1 MVLLFS
7 AAGFFAWFIFFMVL
21 FWIVSLIAKGDKP
34 KTDDSSEMN
43 PAIFSFR
50 VYEKPKVAWETPK
63 DDEEKRKCSTSIP
76 SNVEK
81 LNLVITEGDNGLSV
95 DIQSV
100 VTRDSHSEIVF
111 IDNVDEKNLYPVT
124 IPPDAGEV
132 TLIIKETDQKISVE
146 VESVEKKEEHL
157 GN

>member
-1 MVLLFS
+1 MLLFS
-7 AAGFFAWFIFFMVL
+7 VVGLFAWFVFFMVL
-21 FWIVSLIAKGDKP
+21 FWIVISLIAKDDKP
-34 KTDDSSEMN
+34 KTNDSSEMN

-50 VYEKPKVAWETPK
+50 VYEKPKVQWETPK
-63 DDEEKRKCSTSIP
+63 DDEEKRKCSTTIP

-81 LNLVITEGDNGLSV
+81 INLVITEGDNGLSV

-111 IDNVDEKNLYPVT
+111 IDNVDEKNLYSVT

-132 TLIIKETDQKISVE
+132 NLIIKETDHKISVE
-146 VESVEKKEEHL
+146 VESVEKKDS
-157 GN
+157 

>member
-7 AAGFFAWFIFFMVL
+7 VVGLFAWFVFFMVL
-21 FWIVSLIAKGDKP
+21 FWIVISLIAKDDKP
-34 KTDDSSEMN
+34 KTNDSSEMN

-50 VYEKPKVAWETPK
+50 VYEKPKVQWETPK

-81 LNLVITEGDNGLSV
+81 INLVITEGDNGLSV

-100 VTRDSHSEIVF
+100 KTRDSHSEIVF
-111 IDNVDEKNLYPVT
+111 IDNVDEKNLYSVT

-132 TLIIKETDQKISVE
+132 NLIIKETDHKISVE
-146 VESVEKKEEHL
+146 VESVEKKDS
-157 GN
+157 

>member
-7 AAGFFAWFIFFMVL
+7 AAGFVVL
-21 FWIVSLIAKGDKP
+21 FVFFLVLYVVFKMAYNEVAEEERRKKNSGGTL
-34 KTDDSSEMN
+34 
-43 PAIFSFR
+43 SFR

-81 LNLVITEGDNGLSV
+81 LNFVITEGDNGLSV

-100 VTRDSHSEIVF
+100 ITRDSHSEIVF

-124 IPPDAGEV
+124 IPPDVGSLN
-132 TLIIKETDQKISVE
+132 LIIKETDHKISVE

>member
-7 AAGFFAWFIFFMVL
+7 AAGFVVL
-21 FWIVSLIAKGDKP
+21 FVFFLVLYVVFKMAYNEVAEEERRKKNSGGTL
-34 KTDDSSEMN
+34 
-43 PAIFSFR
+43 SFR

-81 LNLVITEGDNGLSV
+81 LNFVITEGDNGLSV

-100 VTRDSHSEIVF
+100 KTRDSHSEIVF

-124 IPPDAGEV
+124 IPPDVGSLN
-132 TLIIKETDQKISVE
+132 LIIKETDHKISVE

>member
-7 AAGFFAWFIFFMVL
+7 VAEFVVWFVFLLVL
-21 FWIVSLIAKGDKP
+21 YVVFKMAYNEVAEEERRKKNSGGTL
-34 KTDDSSEMN
+34 
-43 PAIFSFR
+43 SFR

-81 LNLVITEGDNGLSV
+81 LNLVVTEGDNGLSV

-100 VTRDSHSEIVF
+100 KTRDSRSEIVF
-111 IDNVDEKNLYPVT
+111 IDNVDEKNLYSVT

-132 TLIIKETDQKISVE
+132 TLIIKETDHKISVE
-146 VESVEKKEEHL
+146 VESVEKKE
-157 GN
+157 NQPA

>member
-1 MVLLFS
+1 
-7 AAGFFAWFIFFMVL
+7 
-21 FWIVSLIAKGDKP
+21 
-34 KTDDSSEMN
+34 MN

-50 VYEKPKVAWETPK
+50 VYEKPKVQWETPK

-81 LNLVITEGDNGLSV
+81 LNLVVTEGDNGLSV

-100 VTRDSHSEIVF
+100 KTRDTHSEIVF
-111 IDNVDEKNLYPVT
+111 IDNVDEKDLYSVT

-132 TLIIKETDQKISVE
+132 NLIIKETDHKISVE
-146 VESVEKKEEHL
+146 VESVEKKE
-157 GN
+157 NQPA

>member
-7 AAGFFAWFIFFMVL
+7 AAGLFAWFVFFMVL
-21 FWIVSLIAKGDKP
+21 FWIVNIIAKGDKP
-34 KTDDSSEMN
+34 KSNNSSEMN
-43 PAIFSFR
+43 SAIFYFR
-50 VYEKPKVAWETPK
+50 VYEKPKVRWETPK

-81 LNLVITEGDNGLSV
+81 INLVITEGDNGLSV

-100 VTRDSHSEIVF
+100 KTRDTHSEIVF
-111 IDNVDEKNLYPVT
+111 IDNVDEKDLYSVT

-132 TLIIKETDQKISVE
+132 NLIIKETDHKISVE
-146 VESVEKKEEHL
+146 VESVEKKE
-157 GN
+157 NQPA

>member
-7 AAGFFAWFIFFMVL
+7 AAGFVVL
-21 FWIVSLIAKGDKP
+21 FVFFLVLYVVFKMAYNEVAEEERRKKNSGGTL
-34 KTDDSSEMN
+34 
-43 PAIFSFR
+43 SFR

-100 VTRDSHSEIVF
+100 KTRDSHSEIVF

-132 TLIIKETDQKISVE
+132 TLIIKETDHKISVE
-146 VESVEKKEEHL
+146 VESVEKKE
-157 GN
+157 NQPI

>member
-7 AAGFFAWFIFFMVL
+7 AAGLFAWFVFFMVL
-21 FWIVSLIAKGDKP
+21 FWIVNIIAKGDKP
-34 KTDDSSEMN
+34 KTNDSSEME
-43 PAIFSFR
+43 PAMFSFR

-81 LNLVITEGDNGLSV
+81 INLVVKEGDNGLSV

-100 VTRDSHSEIVF
+100 ITRDTHSEIVF
-111 IDNVDEKNLYPVT
+111 IDNVDEKDLYSVT

-132 TLIIKETDQKISVE
+132 NLIIKETDHKISVE
-146 VESVEKKEEHL
+146 VESVEKKDRT
-157 GN
+157 N

>member
-7 AAGFFAWFIFFMVL
+7 AAGFIAWLVFFSVL
-21 FWIVSLIAKGDKP
+21 FWFFRAIAKGDKAN
-34 KTDDSSEMN
+34 TNDSSEKN
-43 PAIFSFR
+43 PAFFSFR
-50 VYEKPKVAWETPK
+50 VYEKPKVTWETPK

-81 LNLVITEGDNGLSV
+81 INLVITEGDNGLSV

-100 VTRDSHSEIVF
+100 KTRDSHSEIVF
-111 IDNVDEKNLYPVT
+111 IDNVDEKNLYSVT

-132 TLIIKETDQKISVE
+132 NLIIKETDHKISVE
-146 VESVEKKEEHL
+146 VESVEKKKC
-157 GN
+157 

>member
-7 AAGFFAWFIFFMVL
+7 AAGLFAWFVFFMVL
-21 FWIVSLIAKGDKP
+21 FWIVSIIAKGDKP
-34 KTDDSSEMN
+34 KTNDSSKME
-43 PAIFSFR
+43 PAMFSFR
-50 VYEKPKVAWETPK
+50 VYEKPKVQWETPK

-81 LNLVITEGDNGLSV
+81 INLVVKEGDNGLSV

-100 VTRDSHSEIVF
+100 ITRDSHSEIVF

-132 TLIIKETDQKISVE
+132 NLIIKATDHKISVE
-146 VESVEKKEEHL
+146 VESVEKKE
-157 GN
+157 NQPT